1 MRNKAIGT
9 LFIVSTPIGN
19 LDDITIRAI
28 KTLESVDIILCE
40 DTRRSKKLLNH
51 IAVKSNLKSHHKFN
65 EHKELEKVVE
75 KIILGNNVALI
86 TDAGT
91 PGISDPGFL
100 IIKTCIAKKI
110 KVECLPGPTALI
122 PGIVL
127 SGLPMEK
134 FIFEGFLP
142 LKKGR
147 SSRLKV
153 LSSENRTMIFYESPH
168 RLIKTLN
175 DFQSTFGSERKIS
188 VSREL
193 TKIYEETKRGSLKEI
208 IKIFENKKPKGE
220 FVIVVNGRK
229 N

>member
-1 MRNKAIGT
+1 MAK
-9 LFIVSTPIGN
+9 LYVVPTPIGN

-28 KTLESVDIILCE
+28 KTLEIADIILCE

-51 IAVKSNLKSHHKFN
+51 IGVKSNLKPHHKFN

-100 IIKTCIAKKI
+100 IIRTCIAKKI

-122 PGIVL
+122 PGIIL

-147 SSRLKV
+147 SSKLKV
-153 LSSENRTMIFYESPH
+153 LSFETRTMIFYESPH